1 MKNEVPDNLKA
12 ARLEAEEARLE
23 VERLKQVILKMR
35 QQRNAAAEILCKA
48 YNETDT
54 KHWRHGN
61 SVVFN
66 LVDKIDDAMIA
77 LRTRFQFTGNLI

>member
-35 QQRNAAAEILCKA
+35 QQRNAAAEILCQA
-48 YNETDT
+48 YNETDS
-54 KHWRHGN
+54 KHWNGN
-61 SVVFN
+61 RVVFN

-77 LRTRFQFTGNLI
+77 LRTPFQFTGNLI